1 MSLTFAFGS
10 AAAFVVF
17 ALAAVFFTG
26 SSKSVPSLS
35 MWKSLSSESDIVLE
49 VVTERR
55 NADRDEMHGI
65 GDLTS
70 GRRWKVAALR
80 ESPGFLVEPVQRDCL
95 RRICFE
101 QVATRGLGDRETVL
115 IPIKLRQ
122 MLRMRFSDYRC
133 DRQGCGG
140 RRDVLL

>member
-1 MSLTFAFGS
+1 MTLTFAFGS

-49 VVTERR
+49 VVTERP
-55 NADRDEMHGI
+55 NADRGEMYGT

-70 GRRWKVAALR
+70 GGRWKVATLK
-80 ESPGFLVEPVQRDCL
+80 ETSEFLDELV
-95 RRICFE
+95 
-101 QVATRGLGDRETVL
+101 
-115 IPIKLRQ
+115 
-122 MLRMRFSDYRC
+122 
-133 DRQGCGG
+133 
-140 RRDVLL
+140 

>member
-1 MSLTFAFGS
+1 VLLTFAFGS

-49 VVTERR
+49 VVTERL
-55 NADRDEMHGI
+55 NADRGGRYGT

-70 GRRWKVAALR
+70 GGRWKVAALR
-80 ESPGFLVEPVQRDCL
+80 ETPGFLDEPVQKDCL
-95 RRICFE
+95 RRICSK

-122 MLRMRFSDYRC
+122 MLRMRFSNYGC
-133 DRQGCGG
+133 DRQGCGCRG
-140 RRDVLL
+140 VVLL